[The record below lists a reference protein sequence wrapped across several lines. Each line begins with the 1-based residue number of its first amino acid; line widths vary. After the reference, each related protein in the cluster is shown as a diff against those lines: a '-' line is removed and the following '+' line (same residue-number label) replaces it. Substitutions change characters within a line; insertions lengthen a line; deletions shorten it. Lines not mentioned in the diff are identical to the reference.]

1 MRSWL
6 LDMTVNLLYSTDPRK
21 DGNYFQTCSID
32 YRKMG
37 RSLDDT
43 SKSSGSRENEP
54 SAFNMFRNMDRKGTA
69 KAAAEDTSLPT
80 VHQNTI
86 TYGCHIIQLTDR
98 MLRAYEAGP
107 GGISKIVSSGL
118 DGKIVIWD
126 VSDSGLEGR
135 MGGMNLRR

>member
-1 MRSWL
+1 
-6 LDMTVNLLYSTDPRK
+6 
-21 DGNYFQTCSID
+21 
-32 YRKMG
+32 MG

-43 SKSSGSRENEP
+43 TKSSTSHENEP

-86 TYGCHIIQLTDR
+86 TYNCHIIQLTNR
-98 MLRAYEAGP
+98 MLRAYESGP
-107 GGISKIVSSGL
+107 GGVSKIVSSGL

-126 VSDSGLEGR
+126 VNKSGLEGR
-135 MGGMNLRR
+135 MGGMSLRR